1 MFTLTKKPFSAGILL
16 FSALIVVLM
25 PVSAGYAQQ
34 KHKGE
39 WILPE
44 NYPLGGFDGWGTIN
58 RLATEE
64 VVIDDVLYALSPSV
78 TYHFPSASDVSASW
92 FKPGHLVGFLKSA
105 TGEIISLWRIEN

>member
-1 MFTLTKKPFSAGILL
+1 MFSLAKKPFSAGILVFL
-16 FSALIVVLM
+16 ALIVFLM
-25 PVSAGYAQQ
+25 PVSAGHTQQ

-39 WILPE
+39 WIFPE

-78 TYHFPSASDVSASW
+78 TYHFPAASDVPASW
-92 FKPGHLVGFLKSA
+92 FKPGHLVGFLKNTA
-105 TGEIISLWRIEN
+105 GEIISLWRIEN

>member
-1 MFTLTKKPFSAGILL
+1 MFTLTKKPLATGILL
-16 FSALIVVLM
+16 IMALIVVLM

-58 RLATEE
+58 RLAAEE

-78 TYHFPSASDVSASW
+78 TYHFPSASDVTASW
-92 FKPGHLVGFLKSA
+92 FEPGHLVGFLKGA

>member
-1 MFTLTKKPFSAGILL
+1 MFILTKKPLTAGICFFL
-16 FSALIVVLM
+16 ALIVFFM

-44 NYPLGGFDGWGTIN
+44 NYPLGGFDGWGTLN
-58 RLATEE
+58 RLAAEE
-64 VVIDDVLYALSPSV
+64 VVIDDVLYVLSPSV

>member
-1 MFTLTKKPFSAGILL
+1 MFRRVKKPCTAGMLIILAML
-16 FSALIVVLM
+16 VALI

-58 RLATEE
+58 RLTTVE
-64 VVIDDVLYALSPSV
+64 VVIDDALYALAPSV

-92 FKPGHLVGFLKSA
+92 FKPGHLVGFLKNA
-105 TGEIISLWRIEN
+105 RGEILSLWRIEN

>member
-16 FSALIVVLM
+16 TLALLVVLM
-25 PVSAGYAQQ
+25 PVSTGYAQQ

-44 NYPLGGFDGWGTIN
+44 NYPLGGFDGWGTID
-58 RLATEE
+58 RLGTDE
-64 VVIDDVLYALSPSV
+64 VVIDDTQYALSPSV
-78 TYHFPSASDVSASW
+78 SYHFPSASDVSASW
-92 FKPGHLVGFLKSA
+92 FKPGHLVGFLKNA

>member
-1 MFTLTKKPFSAGILL
+1 MFTFKKKPFSAGMFL
-16 FSALIVVLM
+16 FLVLTVVLI
-25 PVSAGYAQQ
+25 PVSDGYTQQ
-34 KHKGE
+34 KYKGE

-58 RLATEE
+58 RLAAEE

-92 FKPGHLVGFLKSA
+92 FKPGQLVAFLQNA

>member
-1 MFTLTKKPFSAGILL
+1 MFNLTKKPFSTGILL
-16 FSALIVVLM
+16 ILALIVFLM

-58 RLATEE
+58 RLAAEE

-78 TYHFPSASDVSASW
+78 TYHFPSASDVTASW
-92 FKPGHLVGFLKSA
+92 FEPGHLVGFLKSA